1 MKLSSFLRGV
11 TSLLLFFQADLSLA
25 ETGEQKPLSE
35 EKTSSKIPPVVVPE
49 ASQNPTERNWETD
62 ATISVP
68 FRGFEVQTGAKD
80 AQTQD
85 PLGSVSYS
93 PSPSLEGSIF
103 LSYKSL
109 GFNYRHTLAAASL
122 DSDKGLPASVNEE
135 FRFSLF
141 LERNLFEFSRQNLV
155 GLQTDIET
163 NNSGVKKRIARAD
176 ISFSDWRARWIGG
189 LPIWGADRPNSLAN
203 FYSQAEIDSGQEVSV
218 DLLYE
223 VELMQQKI
231 SASSPFVP
239 QERRAVF
246 GTGATLREVSSTG
259 LGAGVGPGFTAL
271 MHGKSYFSIAGLLGG
286 NFNIS
291 KAHYADREEDV
302 SGFGAFISAR
312 MSVQWVFG
320 HEDNQNLGIR
330 LLVDSWTIPT
340 KEEKIASSD
349 AALSLNYGVKF

>member
-1 MKLSSFLRGV
+1 ML
-11 TSLLLFFQADLSLA
+11 LLLFVASPAVSETVSSEYAEQPKEELTAKESKPQKSSLTTA
-25 ETGEQKPLSE
+25 IPVSN
-35 EKTSSKIPPVVVPE
+35 SKIPDWIVE
-49 ASQNPTERNWETD
+49 ATM
-62 ATISVP
+62 SVP
-68 FRGFEVQTGAKD
+68 FCGFEVQTGAKD

-103 LSYKSL
+103 VSYNNL

-155 GLQTDIET
+155 GLQTDIEID
-163 NNSGVKKRIARAD
+163 NSGVKKRIARTD
-176 ISFSDWRARWIGG
+176 ILYSDWRARWIGG

-203 FYSQAEIDSGQEVSV
+203 FYSEAEIKRGQEMSV

-223 VELMQQKI
+223 VELMQQKV
-231 SASSPFVP
+231 SGSSPFVP
-239 QERRAVF
+239 QERQAVF
-246 GTGATLREVSSTG
+246 GTGATLKEVSSTG

-286 NFNIS
+286 NFNLS
-291 KAHYADREEDV
+291 KARYSDREEGV
-302 SGFGAFISAR
+302 SGFGAFMSAR

-320 HEDNQNLGIR
+320 NDDNQNLGFR
-330 LLVDSWTIPT
+330 LLVDSWTIPA
-340 KEEKIASSD
+340 KEEKVTSSD
-349 AALSLNYGVKF
+349 AAMSVNYGIKF